1 MKMIYYSSKISL
13 HCSKILGQLNNF
25 FDNLILINF
34 SIENLN
40 KKMFDSTQIIFRK

>member
-1 MKMIYYSSKISL
+1 MKMIYCSSKISL
-13 HCSKILGQLNNF
+13 HSKILGQLNNF

-40 KKMFDSTQIIFRK
+40 KKMFDTTQIIFRK